1 MAEQRSSSS
10 LFGTVAL
17 LGGAALGADYFING
31 DNSIIGKFL
40 KTTMGGKKGPAVPFP
55 SDPLYGRP
63 KYGEPSTS
71 MWELPVKTV
80 RAPFPLGPPDAS
92 GRIEVPFKSTPHTRE
107 KKKLKHGSSPEDMD
121 RAAWSIAELVYND
134 TSVQLPPTK
143 FDVGDTNTIHDNIL
157 FMMDTHNPPEIFRR
171 LSKFHAD
178 HGPDCLNP
186 ASPLY
191 IQERKLAGTAADF
204 YENFM
209 GFEKMFSREGF
220 AYVGEYDDED
230 DRLAANGAESHITF
244 NIGGAYY
251 LE

>member
-1 MAEQRSSSS
+1 MAEQKQSF
-10 LFGTVAL
+10 LGTAILV
-17 LGGAALGADYFING
+17 GGAALGADWAING

-40 KTTMGGKKGPAVPFP
+40 RSTLSKDKGPKAPFP
-55 SDPLYGRP
+55 VDPLHGRP
-63 KYGEPSTS
+63 RFGEPSTS
-71 MWELPVKTV
+71 RWEVPVQTI

-92 GRIEVPFKSTPHTRE
+92 GRIEVPFKSSPHPRE
-107 KKKLKHGSSPEDMD
+107 KKKLKHGASPDDMD
-121 RAAWSIAELVYND
+121 AAAWQIAEMVYND
-134 TSVQLPPTK
+134 TAVQLPPTK
-143 FDVGDTNTIHDNIL
+143 YDVGDTRAIHDNIL
-157 FMMDTHNPPEIFRR
+157 FIMDHPNPPEIFKR
-171 LSKFHAD
+171 LAKFHAI

-191 IQERKLAGTAADF
+191 AQQRKLAGTAADF

-209 GFEKMFSREGF
+209 GIEKMFSREGF
-220 AYVGEYDDED
+220 AFAAEFDEQD